1 MKKMLGVLVLVLV
14 LVAAPAR
21 AANNGVET
29 GKSDDLYKELEA
41 MVSEQLDSIDT
52 SDWEQYLRYIEE
64 SGSRI
69 TKGKSAHEV
78 IAGLLKGTYAVD
90 IGEIFQEIT
99 MAFFSDLSSNLVLLA
114 KIIVLAIICS
124 IFNYMKSSFSNES
137 VGEIGYFVCYSVA
150 VILIVQSLINI
161 LTVGRE
167 GIDMMVGF
175 MQTLFPML
183 IAMLAAMGNLATS
196 ALLQPAV
203 GLMVGTVGTLLKNT
217 MIPLISL
224 SAVITLMNNV
234 SDKIRLD
241 KLGKLLKNLCVWI
254 LTGTFTIFI
263 GVLTIQGAM
272 TASFDG
278 ISVRTAKFAIDAFVP
293 IMGKLFSQTVDTVVS
308 CSLLVKNAVGVA
320 GLIIIGMLC
329 LIPALKI
336 LALLLTFK
344 LSSALLEPVT
354 DKRVVECLNDMGN
367 ILVVLFVSVVGIAI
381 MFYLAVSLIIG
392 TGNVS
397 AMLR

>member
-124 IFNYMKSSFSNES
+124 IFNNMKSSFSNES